1 MWGLIHAMTEKRKI
15 FYYSSESAKGHN
27 LVFRDGEAWQ
37 VDPDPRSP
45 MEDED
50 SVTKLRLDVEVVT
63 ALFRFG
69 IVDELQHLPMQFG
82 PIDLFEEAILLPS
95 GLAEGARILREV
107 CDSLPPGSQDVFC
120 GSQVTPAEMEYRIAI
135 DMREVKKGMMGLA
148 DFFEEAARKQL
159 GVQLWF

>member
-1 MWGLIHAMTEKRKI
+1 MKKKRKI
-15 FYYSSESAKGHN
+15 FYYSSESADGHN
-27 LVFRDGEAWQ
+27 SVFRDGEAWQ

-50 SVTKLRLDVEVVT
+50 SVTKLRLDMQVVT
-63 ALFRFG
+63 ALFSFS

-95 GLAEGARILREV
+95 GLAEGARILREI
-107 CDSLPPGSQDVFC
+107 CDSLPPENEDVLC
-120 GSQVTPAEMEYRIAI
+120 GSQVSPEKVEYRIAI
-135 DMREVKKGMMGLA
+135 DMQEVKKGILRLA